1 MYVYGVLKCTNML
14 QCTFFWRHIAGL
26 FQLWVQL
33 FLQLFGF
40 LLRAHLDPFGTRQR
54 ATYSLIHDLYRIG
67 ARLFCTVESHQNDL
81 FLPSVP
87 NDYTFFLPS
96 KCFFKN
102 CWDGILITLTSDRQ
116 PPDFDSVRTN
126 SLGKPSSET
135 VRRTCALE
143 VEGPQISTG
152 PLQCSRSLPV

>member
-1 MYVYGVLKCTNML
+1 MHVLLETHRCPLSALGSTVLATLWLSPQSSCGSIWHTAARYVFMTC
-14 QCTFFWRHIAGL
+14 IGL
-26 FQLWVQL
+26 VP
-33 FLQLFGF
+33 
-40 LLRAHLDPFGTRQR
+40 D
-54 ATYSLIHDLYRIG
+54 
-67 ARLFCTVESHQNDL
+67 LFCTVESHQNDL

-143 VEGPQISTG
+143 VKGPQISTG
-152 PLQCSRSLPV
+152 PLAAMFSISPGLV